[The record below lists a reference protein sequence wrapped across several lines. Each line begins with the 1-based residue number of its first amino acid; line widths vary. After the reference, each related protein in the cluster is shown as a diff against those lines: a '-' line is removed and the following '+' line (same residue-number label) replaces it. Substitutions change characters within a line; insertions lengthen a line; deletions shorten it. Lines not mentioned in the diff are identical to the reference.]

1 MRFGFAD
8 SQLGKIWIALLTT
21 MQIFWEQKSDI
32 RDFQDLRDRAV
43 CVAKQ
48 SEPELFLRN
57 HNEGFIIKGAVDNTA
72 MFKDFWNGACDAVA
86 YDEPVLEYERM
97 QQQKTCLEAQESCH
111 GRGMIVGESLTFDPY
126 GMVVSQQHP
135 LYENLKAAS
144 IKSLTG
150 YNSELMTQ
158 LRRQYFGRQ
167 DNQVS
172 GREIGLFDDTENPK
186 ITFHPWFVVSCLA
199 LAGIFAATTTLYW
212 YLYGW
217 KLRAQRA
224 AVDETS
230 QDTHDY
236 NCKSLLCSLNAAY
249 WAFK

>member
-8 SQLGKIWIALLTT
+8 SQLGKIWIALLTA

-97 QQQKTCLEAQESCH
+97 Q
-111 GRGMIVGESLTFDPY
+111 
-126 GMVVSQQHP
+126 
-135 LYENLKAAS
+135 
-144 IKSLTG
+144 
-150 YNSELMTQ
+150 
-158 LRRQYFGRQ
+158 
-167 DNQVS
+167 
-172 GREIGLFDDTENPK
+172 
-186 ITFHPWFVVSCLA
+186 
-199 LAGIFAATTTLYW
+199 
-212 YLYGW
+212 
-217 KLRAQRA
+217 
-224 AVDETS
+224 
-230 QDTHDY
+230 
-236 NCKSLLCSLNAAY
+236 
-249 WAFK
+249 